1 MRYAIGVAGQKYS
14 RGTKKS
20 LWVVPMEKWVE
31 CYRKLAPEAIQL
43 SQERYGILRELR
55 DDGTLGRRAL
65 AQNLG
70 ISERIARQHVE
81 FLKNSNLVNGGSGG
95 AFLTDDGKEAL
106 QVLNLYI
113 RQMSGMTALEN
124 QLKEKLGLSE
134 VVVVPG
140 DSDQDRMVLHELGR
154 AGADLLSQHL
164 EPHSI
169 LAVSGGSTLAQVAKG
184 VHRTLPEVVV
194 VPARGGLGEEVE
206 PQANTIASVF
216 AKGLEGNY
224 RMLHVPDGLDSNA
237 IEVLRKSSADVGEIL
252 DLIQKSDVL
261 VHGIGGAV
269 EMAQR
274 RKVQPE
280 ALKKIK
286 AGKAVGEALGYYFT
300 ATGKPVHETGGVGIK
315 ITELERIRFVLA
327 VSGGGEKGAAILAV
341 LRSGG
346 QDGLVTD
353 EGAAKEMLRL
363 LG

>member
-1 MRYAIGVAGQKYS
+1 
-14 RGTKKS
+14 
-20 LWVVPMEKWVE
+20 MEKWVE
-31 CYRKLAPEAIQL
+31 WYRKLAPEAIQL

-81 FLKNSNLVNGGSGG
+81 FLKNANLVSGGSGG

-164 EPHSI
+164 EPQSI
-169 LAVSGGSTLAQVAKG
+169 VAVSGGSTLAQVAKG

-206 PQANTIASVF
+206 LQANTIASVF

-224 RMLHVPDGLDSNA
+224 RMLHVPDGLDLNA

-252 DLIQKSDVL
+252 DLIQK
-261 VHGIGGAV
+261 
-269 EMAQR
+269 
-274 RKVQPE
+274 
-280 ALKKIK
+280 
-286 AGKAVGEALGYYFT
+286 
-300 ATGKPVHETGGVGIK
+300 
-315 ITELERIRFVLA
+315 
-327 VSGGGEKGAAILAV
+327 
-341 LRSGG
+341 
-346 QDGLVTD
+346 
-353 EGAAKEMLRL
+353 
-363 LG
+363 